1 MSAWSVQTAS
11 SITSTTLK
19 ATAAWVTVMSKTIYV
34 DNTIYRK
41 ESKQFPNVKYR
52 FNLANV
58 VIHSM
63 YTMYLKSRGI
73 PKTIGLTDKQRF
85 DFEKRVQ
92 SLIDNGSIIV
102 TEEV

>member
-11 SITSTTLK
+11 SIISTTLK

>member
-1 MSAWSVQTAS
+1 
-11 SITSTTLK
+11 
-19 ATAAWVTVMSKTIYV
+19 MSKTVYV
-34 DNTIYRK
+34 DKTIYRK

-85 DFEKRVQ
+85 DFEKLVQ
-92 SLIDNGSIIV
+92 SLIDNGSIVV
-102 TEEV
+102 TEVEAGTKGK

>member
-1 MSAWSVQTAS
+1 
-11 SITSTTLK
+11 
-19 ATAAWVTVMSKTIYV
+19 MSKTVYV

-63 YTMYLKSRGI
+63 YTMYLKSHGI

-85 DFEKRVQ
+85 DFEKRIQ
-92 SLIDNGSIIV
+92 SLIDNGSIVV
-102 TEEV
+102 TEVEAGTKGK

>member
-1 MSAWSVQTAS
+1 
-11 SITSTTLK
+11 
-19 ATAAWVTVMSKTIYV
+19 MSKTVYV

-41 ESKQFPNVKYR
+41 ESKQFP
-52 FNLANV
+52 NV

-85 DFEKRVQ
+85 DFEKRIQ
-92 SLIDNGSIIV
+92 SLIDNGSIVV
-102 TEEV
+102 TEVEAGTKGK